1 MEWVPEAVALNKGIS
16 LNDAKEDIYK
26 TSKELYGTLPWY
38 ELRFWE
44 ERYETNLIGIAEKNK
59 SYAMFIDGAHEALQF
74 IASLDKKVFFLTN
87 CDSRLLKV
95 KSSQVPLLDFAD
107 SWISSVDIGVVKE
120 DQNFWK
126 IALEK
131 LNIEPSKS
139 IFFDDNINIVDAA
152 NKYGIEKSV
161 HVTEPTNNNSV
172 IYESNAK
179 IQIRKLNSLIRTD

>member
-1 MEWVPEAVALNKGIS
+1 MEWLPEAVAHNKGIS
-16 LNDAKEDIYK
+16 LNDAKKDIYK

-44 ERYETNLIGIAEKNK
+44 DRYETNLIAIAEKNK

-95 KSSQVPLLDFAD
+95 KSSQVPLLNFAD

-120 DQNFWK
+120 DQKFWK

-131 LNIEPSKS
+131 LNIQPSKS
-139 IFFDDNINIVDAA
+139 IFFDDNINI
-152 NKYGIEKSV
+152 I
-161 HVTEPTNNNSV
+161 T
-172 IYESNAK
+172 
-179 IQIRKLNSLIRTD
+179 

>member
-1 MEWVPEAVALNKGIS
+1 MEWLPEAVAHNKGIS
-16 LNDAKEDIYK
+16 LNDAKKDIYK

-44 ERYETNLIGIAEKNK
+44 DRYETNLIAIAEKNK

-74 IASLDKKVFFLTN
+74 ITSLDKKVFFLTN

-95 KSSQVPLLDFAD
+95 KSSQVPLLNFAD
-107 SWISSVDIGVVKE
+107 NWISSVDIGVVKE
-120 DQNFWK
+120 DQKFWK

-131 LNIEPSKS
+131 LNIQPSKS
-139 IFFDDNINIVDAA
+139 IFFDDNINIVNAA
-152 NKYGIEKSV
+152 TKYGIKKSV

-179 IQIRKLNSLIRTD
+179 IQIRKLSDLIRTD

>member
-1 MEWVPEAVALNKGIS
+1 MEWLPKAVAHNKGIS
-16 LNDAKEDIYK
+16 LSDAKKDIYK

-38 ELRFWE
+38 ELKFWE
-44 ERYETNLIGIAEKNK
+44 DRYETNLIAIAEKNK

-95 KSSQVPLLDFAD
+95 KSSQVPLLNFAD

-120 DQNFWK
+120 DQKFWK

-131 LNIEPSKS
+131 LNIQPSKS
-139 IFFDDNINIVDAA
+139 IFFDDNIDIVNAA
-152 NKYGIEKSV
+152 TKYGIKKSV

-179 IQIRKLNSLIRTD
+179 IQIRKLSDLIRTD

>member
-95 KSSQVPLLDFAD
+95 KSSQVPLLNFAD

-139 IFFDDNINIVDAA
+139 IFFDDNINIVNAA
-152 NKYGIEKSV
+152 NKYGIKKSV